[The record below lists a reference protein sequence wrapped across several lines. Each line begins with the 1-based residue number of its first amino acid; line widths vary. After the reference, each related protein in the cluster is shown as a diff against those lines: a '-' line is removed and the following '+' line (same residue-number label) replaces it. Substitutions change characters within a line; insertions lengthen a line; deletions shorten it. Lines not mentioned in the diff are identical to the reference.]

1 MLPFTQE
8 LLKKVDAAAIG
19 YGTTFESR
27 LRHELRE
34 VCAAQG
40 LGAERE
46 QEAAELLAIFP
57 NLRSENF
64 EVSCEATA
72 TVMQLLYAL
81 QEVTPRQLVDS
92 SKDKL
97 SNTGALNLL
106 YFQAKP
112 APTSVVV
119 NDWLSDVIWDKPGSL
134 ITYSEDEGR
143 FHLIRPNSFCRLS
156 IQTQFLGSYH
166 AVTDIWYQFQRIKE
180 TVSLAE
186 RLYREGKQPLTRG
199 ARMEAFK
206 NW

>member
-40 LGAERE
+40 LGELRE

-64 EVSCEATA
+64 EFSCEATA
-72 TVMQLLYAL
+72 TFMQLLYAL
-81 QEVTPRQLVDS
+81 HEVIPQKLVDS
-92 SKDKL
+92 SGDKL

-106 YFQAKP
+106 YFAARP

-119 NDWLSDVIWDKPGSL
+119 NDWLSDVMLDKPGSL

-143 FHLIRPNSFCRLS
+143 FHLVRPNSQGGLS
-156 IQTQFLGSYH
+156 MQMQFLGTHY
-166 AVTDIWYQFQRIKE
+166 AATDIWSQFKRIWE
-180 TVSLAE
+180 VVSLAE
-186 RLYREGKQPLTRG
+186 QLYREGKQPPTRG